1 MSVEDLVVRLRIK
14 EDNKLAQ
21 KDTYTSDSTK
31 ANMVEH
37 VGSSS
42 RSNSKGKTKTKG
54 RMTRRAK
61 GSHRAANYKMPKQVN
76 PRHENTVNDNM
87 DMIAM
92 VSDFVAMISEVNL
105 VGSNNSGWWVDN
117 GTTCHVCADK
127 SMFHS
132 LKEVDHGEKLYMG
145 NSVNSDIKGDGMFKL
160 NVMVVMNDINKM
172 NSSAYLIKS
181 SNMWHG
187 RLGHVIQSDR
197 RGEDVS
203 LFAELYAK
211 HEIRHEFTFPY
222 SPQQNGIAERKNR
235 TLKEMC
241 MSTRSNS
248 SNLFSMLRD
257 PEGLIRRRNLGEPSS
272 LFDFEEVMSIPH
284 NNMGPPPAG
293 PPPPNNNGPPS
304 MVRPN
309 GQAPRS
315 MEELCQL
322 SIDGRG
328 RPITPI
334 PIQAT
339 DFGLRHHMIQQVQNS
354 QFHGLPS
361 DDANRHIDKFLEITQ
376 HMKKMGF
383 PMTPFACLFLHIP

>member
-1 MSVEDLVVRLRIK
+1 CLKSQLSQLERKYKTEDVGTKKFVVAHFLDYKMVDSKNMISQVQDLQVEFKIYLKHKPKKMSVEDLVVRLRIK

-61 GSHRAANYKMPKQVN
+61 GSHRAANYKMPKRVN
-76 PRHENTVNDNM
+76 PHHENMVNDNM

-181 SNMWHG
+181 SNMWYG
-187 RLGHVIQSDR
+187 RLGHVTNIAQKDKNEAKQIKPGMGMKRVQEIEAKGEFILSLNQIQS
-197 RGEDVS
+197 
-203 LFAELYAK
+203 
-211 HEIRHEFTFPY
+211 H
-222 SPQQNGIAERKNR
+222 
-235 TLKEMC
+235 
-241 MSTRSNS
+241 
-248 SNLFSMLRD
+248 
-257 PEGLIRRRNLGEPSS
+257 
-272 LFDFEEVMSIPH
+272 
-284 NNMGPPPAG
+284 
-293 PPPPNNNGPPS
+293 
-304 MVRPN
+304 
-309 GQAPRS
+309 
-315 MEELCQL
+315 
-322 SIDGRG
+322 
-328 RPITPI
+328 
-334 PIQAT
+334 
-339 DFGLRHHMIQQVQNS
+339 
-354 QFHGLPS
+354 
-361 DDANRHIDKFLEITQ
+361 
-376 HMKKMGF
+376 
-383 PMTPFACLFLHIP
+383 